1 MLPISVARFAGSNAE
16 FAGGASLR
24 PPSWIT
30 SGLLS
35 FGSVGVSPG
44 NSSSGVGSRGS
55 SGTSLLPGSWRLVRG
70 RLAADAEASEFLVR
84 VAEGFEGEIEPSHS
98 INCSREPVISKL
110 FCANRRRRTSL
121 LSPESS
127 MRWSISYW
135 REKRK

>member
-24 PPSWIT
+24 PPSWIS
-30 SGLLS
+30 SGVLS

-84 VAEGFEGEIEPSHS
+84 VAEGFEAEIEPSRS
-98 INCSREPVISKL
+98 INCSREPVITKL
-110 FCANRRRRTSL
+110 FYANRRRRTSL

-127 MRWSISYW
+127 MRWSIS
-135 REKRK
+135 